1 MLGCLAKALAILS
14 TYTQKDSNLAV
25 LFQMNA
31 LCIQLVEGCL
41 INQRCGSE
49 FHNISLHCSS
59 TKKREKFQTAFYS
72 SGICWL
78 NYTATHCDVM
88 AHCVICNEPLFSG
101 MTQNKWMHM
110 DLSIWSSL
118 RNAVTDQHLWCL
130 RCMKPSQLRWGA
142 RSRKASQLKQFFL

>member
-88 AHCVICNEPLFSG
+88 AHCVICNEPLFFRHDPK
-101 MTQNKWMHM
+101 QV
-110 DLSIWSSL
+110 
-118 RNAVTDQHLWCL
+118 NAYGPEHLVFSEECSNWPASVVSE
-130 RCMKPSQLRWGA
+130 MYEPKPAQVRSQV
-142 RSRKASQLKQFFL
+142 